1 MATKSPQAAR
11 AKRKPTAAQP
21 APPRAALPQGP
32 LDRVFGLSEAGT
44 SVATEVRAGLATF
57 LTMAYIMFVN
67 PAILEKAGM
76 DHGAV
81 FVATG
86 LAAAAGSAIMG
97 LYANY
102 PIALAPGMGLNA
114 YFAFT
119 IVPELGGNW
128 QLALAL
134 VFVSCVLFFAL
145 SLSPLRAW
153 LIDAIP
159 MPLKLG
165 IAAGIG
171 LFLALI
177 GLQNAGIIADDKVT
191 LVTLGDLSK
200 PQALLA
206 SAGFLVIAAL
216 AVRKVPGAIIIGV
229 LAVTLIATG
238 LGLEPWHGVAAAPPS
253 LAPTFLKLD
262 LAGAAHLSLIVIV
275 LTLLLV
281 TILDTAGTL
290 IGVARQA
297 GFLDEDGKL
306 PRLRQALL
314 ADSGAGVLGALL
326 GTSTTTAYIESAAGV
341 EEGGR
346 TGLTA
351 LVVAALF
358 ILSLFLAPLAE
369 SVPGYATAPALLFVA
384 CLMAASLGALPFDDA
399 TDYIPA
405 LIIALL
411 MPLTYSIASGIG
423 LGFIAYVALKALTGR
438 FREINAAV
446 AVVALA
452 FLLKLI
458 FAWPEPKTQALVTL
472 TPLGY

>member
-1 MATKSPQAAR
+1 MAMATKRKSTRGRQAES
-11 AKRKPTAAQP
+11 TGAAE
-21 APPRAALPQGP
+21 APLVTPEQDP
-32 LDRVFGLSEAGT
+32 LDRFFGLSAAG
-44 SVATEVRAGLATF
+44 SSLGIELRAGLATF

-81 FVATG
+81 FVATC
-86 LAAAAGSAIMG
+86 LAAAAGSLIMG

-119 IVPELGGNW
+119 IVPELHGNW
-128 QLALAL
+128 QLALGL
-134 VFVSCVLFFAL
+134 VFLSGVLFLAL

-159 MPLKLG
+159 MSLKLG

-171 LFLALI
+171 FFLALI
-177 GLQNAGIIADDKVT
+177 ALENAGIVAADATT
-191 LVTLGDLSK
+191 LVTLGDLSR
-200 PQALLA
+200 PQAWLA
-206 SAGFLVIAAL
+206 AAGFLMVAAL
-216 AVRKVPGAIIIGV
+216 AVRRVPGAIIIGV
-229 LAVTLIATG
+229 LVVTVAAVA
-238 LGLEPWHGVAAAPPS
+238 LGLEPWHGVVAAPPS
-253 LAPTFLKLD
+253 LAPTLFKLD
-262 LAGAAHLSLIVIV
+262 LANAFQFGLVTII

-297 GFLDEDGKL
+297 GLLDKDGRL

-314 ADSGAGVLGALL
+314 ADSGAAALGALI

-351 LVVAALF
+351 VFVALF
-358 ILSLFLAPLAE
+358 FLLALFLAPLAKT
-369 SVPGYATAPALLFVA
+369 VPLYATAPALLFVA
-384 CLMAASLGALPFDDA
+384 CLMAASLGALSWKDP

-405 LIIALL
+405 LIIVLM
-411 MPLTYSIASGIG
+411 MPLSYSIATGIG

-438 FREINAAV
+438 VREVNAAV
-446 AVVALA
+446 AVIAAA

-458 FAWPEPKTQALVTL
+458 VA
-472 TPLGY
+472 

>member
-1 MATKSPQAAR
+1 
-11 AKRKPTAAQP
+11 
-21 APPRAALPQGP
+21 
-32 LDRVFGLSEAGT
+32 
-44 SVATEVRAGLATF
+44 
-57 LTMAYIMFVN
+57 
-67 PAILEKAGM
+67 M

-81 FVATG
+81 FVSTC
-86 LAAAAGSAIMG
+86 LAAAAGSIIMG

-119 IVPELGGNW
+119 VVPELGGNW

-134 VFVSCVLFFAL
+134 VFLSGLLFFAL

-159 MPLKLG
+159 MNLKLG

-177 GLQNAGIIADDKVT
+177 GLQNAGIVADDPVT
-191 LVTLGDLSK
+191 LVTLGNLSK

-206 SAGFLVIAAL
+206 AAGFLLIAGL
-216 AVRKVPGAIIIGV
+216 ASRKVPGAIIIGV
-229 LAVTLIATG
+229 LAVTLIAVG
-238 LGLEPWHGVAAAPPS
+238 LGLEPWHGVAASPPS

-262 LAGAAHLSLIVIV
+262 LGNAFQLGLVIIV

-281 TILDTAGTL
+281 TVLDTAGSL

-297 GFLDEDGKL
+297 GLLDEQGRL

-314 ADSGAGVLGALL
+314 AGSGAAMLGAAL
-326 GTSTTTAYIESAAGV
+326 GTSTTTVYIESAAGV

-351 LVVAALF
+351 LAVAGLF
-358 ILSLFLAPLAE
+358 LLSLFLAPRAE
-369 SVPGYATAPALLFVA
+369 TVPAYATAPALLFVA
-384 CLMAASLGALPFDDA
+384 CLMAASLGAIKWDDA
-399 TDYIPA
+399 TEYIPA
-405 LIIALL
+405 LIIALM
-411 MPLTYSIASGIG
+411 MPLSYSIATGIG
-423 LGFIAYVALKALTGR
+423 LGFIAYVALKALAGR
-438 FREINAAV
+438 VKEINLAAAV
-446 AVVALA
+446 IASA

-458 FAWPEPKTQALVTL
+458 FA
-472 TPLGY
+472 